1 MKWAIMKLSG
11 FEFKVYVQN
20 GCNDGIL
27 NFKYSR
33 LTINNYILYL
43 IYISNNI
50 TWCQNKTQFIFHFIA
65 THNKLWKNKYCIAD
79 FVQIMKQKLMLN

>member
-1 MKWAIMKLSG
+1 MKLSG
-11 FEFKVYVQN
+11 FEFKIYVQN

-50 TWCQNKTQFIFHFIA
+50 LHDVRIK
-65 THNKLWKNKYCIAD
+65 HNLFFTSLPHTINFGRIKCCIAE